1 MISIVIATVDRL
13 AYLHKTINSIHK
25 YASDY
30 EIVVVDGGST
40 DGTCDYL
47 LGSPDIDQVILQ
59 RERCGAIKAYNAG
72 FEAVKGEYV
81 TWLND
86 DSHLVCDCYTP
97 AIELL
102 QDPKIGLVAIPFSS
116 RESIQART
124 DRLRIHGK
132 WWLYANF
139 GVLRKETG
147 DQVNWWGDTHY
158 FYAGDAEL
166 AAKMWNLGY
175 QVVAL
180 PERGIH
186 HDEAPSGRVPNVD
199 SDDFYRKWRSGW
211 KGPGDDNPIFL
222 R

>member
-13 AYLHKTINSIHK
+13 PHLKKTIRSIRE
-25 YASDY
+25 YAKDY
-30 EIVVVDGGST
+30 EIIVVDGGSM

-47 LGSPDIDQVILQ
+47 LGSPVISQVILQ
-59 RERCGAIKAYNAG
+59 RGRVGAVKAYNAG
-72 FEAVKGEYV
+72 FVKAKGEYV

-102 QDPKIGLVAIPFSS
+102 QNPEIGLVAIPFSS
-116 RESIQART
+116 RESIKPKT
-124 DRLRIHGK
+124 DRMSILGK
-132 WWLYANF
+132 LWIYANF
-139 GVLRKETG
+139 GVLRRDLG
-147 DQVNWWGDTHY
+147 DQVGWWGTTHY

-166 AAKMWNLGY
+166 GMKIWNLGY
-175 QVVAL
+175 QVVEL

-186 HDEAPSGRVPNVD
+186 HDEVPDARVPNDD
-199 SDDFYRKWRSGW
+199 SRDFYRKWRGQW
-211 KGPGDDNPIFL
+211 KGPGDDNPTFL